1 MFERTY
7 FNTCFNTYLNTPPD
21 TLGHHGFQYMFQYTF
36 KYTCGYTWPCI
47 TLYWPVN
54 VSNIVLDIWYK
65 HVSTL
70 HFAVHTMYH
79 HRIIPIHHCIPS
91 IWLIQLECSFEY
103 ISNTKLNTHQTDLFD
118 TSGTLFNTF
127 WNTNAKHLLNTWIS
141 TPKIFVSVHVFRLS
155 IIVANTRIRLI
166 HVLNRYTLDTRLIQ
180 RNTWFWI
187 LHKKRPLTAW
197 ETPFHARRRALVLP
211 SKRRLW
217 SILSAF
223 GVVWGV
229 WSGLQWL
236 WKGDF
241 DGVRRP
247 SGGPRNLF
255 WPSPLLARRSVA
267 RSRGGRVA
275 CGLGRRS

>member
-1 MFERTY
+1 MNYDSLIHYLRYGWLIQNEIQSQIHLQWILNSVLVVIQSRYIRNTYRQNTYRNTTWIRMFERTY

-21 TLGHHGFQYMFQYTF
+21 TLGHDVFQYMFQYTF

-197 ETPFHARRRALVLP
+197 ETPFHGGMRRR
-211 SKRRLW
+211 
-217 SILSAF
+217 
-223 GVVWGV
+223 
-229 WSGLQWL
+229 
-236 WKGDF
+236 
-241 DGVRRP
+241 
-247 SGGPRNLF
+247 
-255 WPSPLLARRSVA
+255 
-267 RSRGGRVA
+267 
-275 CGLGRRS
+275 